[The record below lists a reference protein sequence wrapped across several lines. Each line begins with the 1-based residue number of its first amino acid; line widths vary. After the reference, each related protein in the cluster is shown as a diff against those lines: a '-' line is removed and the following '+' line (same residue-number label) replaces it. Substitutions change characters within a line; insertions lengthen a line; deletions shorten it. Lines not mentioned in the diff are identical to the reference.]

1 MKKYVVRLVTYENAI
16 IDGEVFEAADEK
28 KHWNYISIDVIV
40 QGFRK
45 DTTINTLLKIGF
57 LTNSYKLT
65 YRLRGE
71 RKWHENFI

>member
-40 QGFRK
+40 
-45 DTTINTLLKIGF
+45 
-57 LTNSYKLT
+57 
-65 YRLRGE
+65 
-71 RKWHENFI
+71 